1 MELEGVEI
9 VDTFAEAFPIKVA
22 RVLITAVNE
31 RWAVE
36 AAKEATGFGT
46 SVIMCPAEAGIDV
59 TVPPEETPDGRP
71 GVSIMICTF
80 GYKALDEQLLARIG
94 QCVLTAPTT
103 AVFNGLKADET
114 EKEFNIGF
122 KLKFFGDGFESEEE
136 LYGRAVSRV
145 PIMGGEFVV
154 EKNLGAREGVAG
166 GNFFIF
172 AKDQISALKAAEEAV
187 SAIGHVEGTITPFP
201 GGVVSSGS
209 KIGSKKYKFMHATT
223 NERFCPTLRAK
234 VEDSVIPPDVNGV
247 FEIVINGVGEEAVKE
262 AMRAGI
268 KAAVKV
274 PGVVEITAGNFG
286 GKLGKYQFKLKD
298 VLGL

>member
-9 VDTFAEAFPIKVA
+9 VDTFAEAFPIKIA

-36 AAKEATGFGT
+36 AAKETTGFGT
-46 SVIMCPAEAGIDV
+46 SVIACPCEAGID
-59 TVPPEETPDGRP
+59 TILSTEETPDGRP
-71 GVSIMICTF
+71 GVAIMICHF
-80 GYKALDEQLLARIG
+80 KKDGVKEQLLTRTAE
-94 QCVLTAPTT
+94 CVLTAPT
-103 AVFNGLKADET
+103 AAMFNGLEAE
-114 EKEFNIGF
+114 EKLPI
-122 KLKFFGDGFESEEE
+122 KLHFFGDGYEYEKEVG
-136 LYGRAVSRV
+136 GRKVWAI
-145 PIMGGEFVV
+145 PIMGGEFICEEEYGV
-154 EKNLGAREGVAG
+154 KSGVAG

-172 AKDQISALKAAEEAV
+172 AKEQMSALTAAENAA

-223 NERFCPTLRAK
+223 NERFCPTLRDK
-234 VEDSVIPPDVNGV
+234 VEDSEIPEGVNAV
-247 FEIVINGVGEEAVKE
+247 YELVINGVSEEAVKE

>member
-1 MELEGVEI
+1 MELEGVKI
-9 VDTFAEAFPIKVA
+9 VDTFAEAFPIKIA

-46 SVIMCPAEAGIDV
+46 SVIACPCEAGID
-59 TVPPEETPDGRP
+59 TILSPEETPDGRP
-71 GVSIMICTF
+71 GVAIMLCHPKKD
-80 GYKALDEQLLARIG
+80 GVREQLLARMA

-103 AVFNGLKADET
+103 AMFNGLEAE
-114 EKEFNIGF
+114 EKLP
-122 KLKFFGDGFESEEE
+122 LKIYYFGDGYEYEKEVG
-136 LYGRAVSRV
+136 GRKVWAI
-145 PIMGGEFVV
+145 PIMGGEFIFEGEYGV
-154 EKNLGAREGVAG
+154 KSGVAG
-166 GNFFIF
+166 GNFFIL
-172 AKDQISALKAAEEAV
+172 AREQMSALTAAENAV

-201 GGVVSSGS
+201 AGIVSSGS
-209 KIGSKKYKFMHATT
+209 KVGSKKYKFMRATT
-223 NERFCPTLRAK
+223 NERFCPTVRDK
-234 VEDSVIPPDVNGV
+234 VEDSEISEGVNAV
-247 FEIVINGVGEEAVKE
+247 YEIVINGVSEEAVRE